1 MHRLL
6 LICFAGAIGT
16 GARYIVGGL
25 ALKAFGSSF
34 PFGTLII
41 NFAGSFVLAVVM
53 ALGTTTELISV
64 TTRLT
69 LATGFC
75 GGFTTYSTFS
85 YDTFKY
91 FQEGAWGLGLAN
103 ILATLIGCLF
113 ACLLGFAGARSI
125 AGP

>member
-1 MHRLL
+1 MIRLL
-6 LICFAGAIGT
+6 LICFAGAVGT
-16 GARYIVGGL
+16 GARYLMGGL
-25 ALKAFGSSF
+25 ALKLLGASF
-34 PFGTLII
+34 PWGTLVI
-41 NFAGSFVLAVVM
+41 NLLGSFVLAAVM
-53 ALGTTTELISV
+53 TIGTTTGTLSV

-103 ILATLIGCLF
+103 ILATVIGCLL

-125 AGP
+125 AGS